1 MEVTTTQRSNK
12 ALAWLRL
19 CFFIIVPIVLLALP
33 SDFFDNGKPMC
44 VSVLLFDLECYGCG
58 MTRAMMH
65 LIHFEFLDAYY
76 FNPLSFL
83 VFPLLAWLWLRW
95 FLRDLKRVRN

>member
-1 MEVTTTQRSNK
+1 MTLRSSK
-12 ALAWLRL
+12 TLAWLRL
-19 CFFIIVPIVLLALP
+19 GFYVVLPIMLLVLP

-44 VSVLLFDLECYGCG
+44 ISILLFHIECYGCG
-58 MTRAMMH
+58 LTRAMMH
-65 LIHFEFLDAYY
+65 LIHFEFMDAYF

-95 FLRDLKRVRN
+95 FLRDLKRVKH